1 MRLLIPLVAV
11 AVLLLGCAGGSS
23 DGAPGP
29 TADAREPTEA
39 ERLGN
44 EIGDTYLL
52 LLEDAKAML
61 ALNVTPAQLR
71 AGLDELQTDYRVR
84 MANLACLRQALDEEE
99 QLAVTRAADARIVA
113 GGGHETPWLTQAATR
128 YVSDPALVT
137 LINALPTARL
147 YAFPD
152 QLARV
157 RPGEQILCQ

>member
-1 MRLLIPLVAV
+1 MRPLILLIGIAL
-11 AVLLLGCAGGSS
+11 LLLGCGGGSS
-23 DGAPGP
+23 GGEPGP
-29 TADAREPTEA
+29 TADAREPDEA

-61 ALNVTPAQLR
+61 ALDVTPAQLR
-71 AGLDELQTDYRVR
+71 AGLDELETDYRVR
-84 MANLACLRQALDEEE
+84 LANLACLREALDE
-99 QLAVTRAADARIVA
+99 QTKLAVTRAADARIIA
-113 GGGHETPWLTQAATR
+113 GGGHETPWLSQAATR
-128 YVSDPALVT
+128 YASDPALVN
-137 LINALPTARL
+137 LINALPAVRL